1 VSLAALQSAL
11 ASVFTDP
18 EARARFA
25 ADPEAFAAH
34 LGLPDVGRAQLRA
47 LGTAAVS
54 SYASTLARKRR
65 SEAAGFLPRTRA
77 ALGETFA
84 TTFESWALRTMQAP
98 GPTRNRSDA
107 SRYCDWLWNSQEGC
121 AESVREALAWDR
133 HELRATARPVY
144 LGFARLS
151 GSESNTYG
159 AWLKFGR
166 TWHWQLASKRR
177 QAGGSLARS
186 AAALGDRGLV
196 TGDTPVA
203 DGTGKR
209 PGPR

>member
-34 LGLPDVGRAQLRA
+34 LGLPDVERAQLRA

-84 TTFESWALRTMQAP
+84 TTFESWALRTMQ
-98 GPTRNRSDA
+98 
-107 SRYCDWLWNSQEGC
+107 
-121 AESVREALAWDR
+121 AWDR